1 MLRSDLCDF
10 SDAYILVTGNIT
22 VFKKTF
28 TANDFEA
35 PNNTAANV
43 NAPNT
48 ANNNAF
54 DKKSR
59 FLKLMLHLSIV
70 YQKLMV

>member
-28 TANDFEA
+28 TANDFEV
-35 PNNTAANV
+35 PNNTAANA
-43 NAPNT
+43 NANNT
-48 ANNNAF
+48 ENNNAF
-54 DKKSR
+54 REKS
-59 FLKLMLHLSIV
+59 
-70 YQKLMV
+70 